1 MTTQRSIQF
10 DNVYMNIAKEV
21 ASLSYCNKR
30 KVGAIIV
37 RDTQIISQGYNGT
50 PSGRDNN
57 CEINRFTFKNGDPC
71 NVYPPLEGKVITKS
85 EVIHA
90 EDNAILKCAKYGVS
104 SNGGTLYV
112 TCSPCIECSKAII
125 QSGIKR
131 VVYDELHDSDGL
143 ELMRSVGIV
152 CEKLS
157 DLLASISP
165 NVSKYKKRILKCIEE
180 QSLSFNGTITSITT
194 MIDLGFDD
202 LDRVELI
209 MKIEKELDINLN
221 TIDGLEDSDN
231 ANTIYSKIKD
241 YLRK

>member
-10 DNVYMNIAKEV
+10 DKVYMNIAKEV

-57 CEINRFTFKNGDPC
+57 CEINRFTFKNGDTC
-71 NVYPPLEGKVITKS
+71 DVYPPLDGKVVTKS

-143 ELMRSVGIV
+143 KLMRSVGIL

-157 DLLASISP
+157 DLLDSISP
-165 NVSKYKKRILKCIEE
+165 NVSRTVKIILNCIKE
-180 QSLSFNGTITSITT
+180 QSFNFNGTITSITT
-194 MIDLGFDD
+194 MLDLGFDGF
-202 LDRVELI
+202 DRVELI

-221 TIDGLEDSDN
+221 TLEGLDDSDN
-231 ANTIYSKIKD
+231 ANTIYDKIKD
-241 YLRK
+241 YLQK